1 MTNIKKVIQTS
12 EIERKDYKREL
23 NKFFAN
29 YRATLHPST
38 GCTPAELLFNGRQ
51 FCTRLPQV
59 PAGGTYKPELVRK
72 KDHDMKTKNKSYY
85 DQQNRTRVSEIE
97 VGDKVLVKQRQVE
110 KRTSAFRPTPM
121 VITAKKGS
129 MLTAEGGGKT
139 ITRNSSYFKKLHADF
154 RLLNKET
161 TYSYFEDED
170 SEDEDPDYDHHFMPE
185 EDRCSRSG
193 SNDQHSPGTFH
204 T

>member
-1 MTNIKKVIQTS
+1 
-12 EIERKDYKREL
+12 
-23 NKFFAN
+23 
-29 YRATLHPST
+29 
-38 GCTPAELLFNGRQ
+38 
-51 FCTRLPQV
+51 
-59 PAGGTYKPELVRK
+59 
-72 KDHDMKTKNKSYY
+72 MKTKDMSYY

-129 MLTAEGGGKT
+129 LLTAEGSGKT

-161 TYSYFEDED
+161 TYSYSYSEVED
-170 SEDEDPDYDHHFMPE
+170 SEPVYLLKVSKFLVFAARKSLCANLLTVLVFVNKKVFVMSVLFPE
-185 EDRCSRSG
+185 CTRR
-193 SNDQHSPGTFH
+193 HSVLS
-204 T
+204 